1 MRTSE
6 RNAKRTPS
14 PDNAE
19 HKENDQTMKKIYYR
33 NHNALPK
40 AVLASQ
46 NENGSWTVEKQAVA
60 GAVPLGED
68 GFRYA
73 YRDEPRDGESW
84 TTGHRDFGGAEGIA
98 EAIAD
103 GAEPRWLTTKEE
115 VQQWAEKRP
124 EAWFLDLKIL
134 GVWKREDLP
143 WGTVRDYEEGLSLDW
158 DRDDDWALP
167 LVVLVPAEEAAGRQG

>member
-6 RNAKRTPS
+6 KNAKRTPS

-60 GAVPLGED
+60 GSVPLDED
-68 GFRYA
+68 GFRYE
-73 YRDEPRDGESW
+73 YRDEPRDGDEW
-84 TTGHRDFGGAEGIA
+84 VTDHKGFGGAEGIA
-98 EAIAD
+98 RAFAD

-115 VQQWAEKRP
+115 VKQWADEHP
-124 EAWFLDLKIL
+124 GAWFLDLNIL
-134 GVWKREDLP
+134 GALKREDLP
-143 WGTVRDYEEGLSLDW
+143 WGC
-158 DRDDDWALP
+158 
-167 LVVLVPAEEAAGRQG
+167 

>member
-1 MRTSE
+1 
-6 RNAKRTPS
+6 
-14 PDNAE
+14 
-19 HKENDQTMKKIYYR
+19 MKKIYYR
-33 NHNALPK
+33 THNVHPQ

-46 NENGSWTVEKQAVA
+46 NENGSWTVENEAETVSVA
-60 GAVPLGED
+60 LNDD

-98 EAIAD
+98 EAIAR

-115 VQQWAEKRP
+115 VEQWADEHP
-124 EAWFLDLKIL
+124 GAWFLDLKIL

>member
-6 RNAKRTPS
+6 KNAKRTPS

-33 NHNALPK
+33 AHNVHPR

-46 NENGSWTVEKQAVA
+46 NENGSWTVENEAKTVSVA
-60 GAVPLGED
+60 LNED

-73 YRDEPRDGESW
+73 YRDEPRDGENW
-84 TTGHRDFGGAEGIA
+84 LTDHEGFGGAEGIA
-98 EAIAD
+98 RAIAG

-115 VQQWAEKRP
+115 VKQWADEHP
-124 EAWFLDLKIL
+124 GAWFLDLNIL
-134 GVWKREDLP
+134 GALKLGDLP
-143 WGTVRDYEEGLSLDW
+143 WGHMSKTPHGLQSEENEQ
-158 DRDDDWALP
+158 WALP
-167 LVVLVPAEEAAGRQG
+167 LVVLAPAEEAAGRHG

>member
-6 RNAKRTPS
+6 KNVKRTPS
-14 PDNAE
+14 PDNGQQ
-19 HKENDQTMKKIYYR
+19 KENDQTMKKIYYSA
-33 NHNALPK
+33 HNVHPR

-46 NENGSWTVEKQAVA
+46 NENGSWTVENEAEKVSVA
-60 GAVPLGED
+60 LNED

-84 TTGHRDFGGAEGIA
+84 TTGHRDFVGAEGIA
-98 EAIAD
+98 EAVTR
-103 GAEPRWLTTKEE
+103 GSEPRWLTTIEE
-115 VQQWAEKRP
+115 VKQWAEKYP
-124 EAWFLDLKIL
+124 GAWFLDLKIL

>member
-6 RNAKRTPS
+6 KNVKRTPS

-19 HKENDQTMKKIYYR
+19 HMENDQTMKKIHYR

-46 NENGSWTVEKQAVA
+46 NENGSWTVENETKTVSVA
-60 GAVPLGED
+60 LNDD

-73 YRDEPRDGESW
+73 YRDEPRDGDAW
-84 TTGHRDFGGAEGIA
+84 LTDHKGLGGAGGIA
-98 EAIAD
+98 RAIAD

-115 VQQWAEKRP
+115 VKQWADEHP
-124 EAWFLDLKIL
+124 GAWFLDLNIL
-134 GVWKREDLP
+134 TASKREDLP
-143 WGTVRDYEEGLSLDW
+143 WGHMSDTPEGLQSEENEQ
-158 DRDDDWALP
+158 WALP
-167 LVVLVPAEEAAGRQG
+167 LVVLVPAKEAAGRQG